1 MKKVIKLIICTG
13 LLSFILFACITAC
26 TTNQSEDVNLKD
38 NTTDNQEKVEITPKD
53 NTKDTIGGLDI
64 KIIDSSFVKSDVLG
78 IKLKL
83 ENKTND
89 ALYPV
94 GCFSCM
100 DIEKN
105 VLDQEYPIE
114 ENLSKQDIIN
124 LDNLPEGAKWEGFI
138 YFKTQKKKVTLI
150 YDDMLGNKKKF
161 NITIK

>member
-1 MKKVIKLIICTG
+1 MKRVIKLIICIG
-13 LLSFILFACITAC
+13 CLVLFLIAC
-26 TTNQSEDVNLKD
+26 TNNQSEDVNLKD
-38 NTTDNQEKVEITPKD
+38 NTTNNQEKVEITPKD
-53 NTKDTIGGLDI
+53 NTKNAIGGLAI

-78 IKLKL
+78 IKLRL

-100 DIEKN
+100 DIDKN
-105 VLDQEYPIE
+105 VLDQDYPIE

-138 YFKTQKKKVTLI
+138 YFKTNQKKVILL